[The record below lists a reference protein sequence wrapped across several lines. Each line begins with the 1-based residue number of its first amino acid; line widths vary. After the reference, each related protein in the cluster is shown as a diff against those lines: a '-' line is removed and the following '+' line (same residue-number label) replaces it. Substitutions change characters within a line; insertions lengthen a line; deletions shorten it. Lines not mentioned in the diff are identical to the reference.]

1 MFCPSLKASNFACS
15 AAANSLNCVG
25 GKHSFVMQLSQL
37 SQMQLSH
44 KVGVASF
51 NETHLT
57 SSLCWRDPWGICCL
71 LTNNGPG
78 VELTQKFASNSD
90 PRPFPGFPHFP
101 D

>member
-1 MFCPSLKASNFACS
+1 
-15 AAANSLNCVG
+15 
-25 GKHSFVMQLSQL
+25 
-37 SQMQLSH
+37 MQLSH

-57 SSLCWRDPWGICCL
+57 SSLYWRGGEFFCL

-78 VELTQKFASNSD
+78 VELTQKFASNSN
-90 PRPFPGFPHFP
+90 PRPFPGFPLSP

>member
-1 MFCPSLKASNFACS
+1 
-15 AAANSLNCVG
+15 
-25 GKHSFVMQLSQL
+25 
-37 SQMQLSH
+37 MQLSH

-78 VELTQKFASNSD
+78 VELTQKFASNSN
-90 PRPFPGFPHFP
+90 PRPFPGFPTFQINIYSYIITLEILEWKAP
-101 D
+101 KT